1 MLAADGNLAMD
12 VVAKA
17 RPDGYARIG
26 RDQVVSTPE
35 EFTKPIADE
44 TANGP
49 R

>member
-1 MLAADGNLAMD
+1 MAADGNLAMD
-12 VVAKA
+12 IVAKA
-17 RPDGYARIG
+17 RPDGYAIG
-26 RDQVVSTPE
+26 HDQVVNTPE